1 MMKTALLTGK
11 SGKMIKKI
19 KEYFSAGQDL
29 LPNGCLPKGHKF
41 SDFGMCTICG
51 EHQSPPQILDRISK
65 FIVYLWHYD
74 PSYIGCPAGKH
85 NYWYKFCKNCGRYR

>member
-1 MMKTALLTGK
+1 MMKMEYHIGRN
-11 SGKMIKKI
+11 GKMIKKI

-51 EHQSPPQILDRISK
+51 EHQSPPQLLDKISK

>member
-1 MMKTALLTGK
+1 
-11 SGKMIKKI
+11 MIKKI

-51 EHQSPPQILDRISK
+51 EHQSPPQLLDKISK